1 MNNLDKQYIDILS
14 DAYKNYCKWFES
26 QPEVE
31 RVYYGAILPTIE
43 EFINEIKTDDKFATK
58 FGIQVYTRELSL
70 VEMIKL
76 AKYENEEELIKTR
89 KHNIDV
95 ISERLLKDNIPT
107 KTISLTYN
115 NQTIE
120 IYEQFR

>member
-1 MNNLDKQYIDILS
+1 MSKEKYNQIID
-14 DAYKNYCKWFES
+14 DVYKNFEKWYNEHS
-26 QPEVE
+26 GKEDYTG
-31 RVYYGAILPTIE
+31 YYVPTKE
-43 EFINEIKTDDKFATK
+43 EFIRLVKTDSEFSEKWRLK
-58 FGIQVYTRELSL
+58 VEERELSL

-107 KTISLTYN
+107 REITLTYN
-115 NQTIE
+115 NERIE
-120 IYEQFR
+120 IYE